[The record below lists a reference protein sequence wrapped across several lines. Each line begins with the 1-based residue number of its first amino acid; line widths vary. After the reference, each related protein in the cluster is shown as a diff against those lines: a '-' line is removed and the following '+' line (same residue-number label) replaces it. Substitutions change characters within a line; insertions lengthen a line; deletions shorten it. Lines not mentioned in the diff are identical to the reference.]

1 MPELPEA
8 ETIARDLR
16 EALVGLALRR
26 VRLTRPDFV
35 RHADG
40 DFVRALTS
48 RRVTDVYRRGKR
60 IVLALDDGN
69 RVVFGLGMS
78 GRITIEKCR
87 RPCLPHTH
95 LRLAFGDGRREIRF
109 RDPRRFGGIWYV
121 NGNDKANGSPG
132 PLPEG
137 VEPLDV
143 SLPAFR
149 RLLQRKRQ
157 IKALLLDQSVIA
169 GLGNIYCD
177 EALHQARIHPLTRA
191 ADLTADQAAALRR
204 AIRRVLRSAISFRG
218 STLMDYR
225 SADGQPGLY
234 QSRHQ
239 VYNRQNQPCRRCKT
253 PIERILVAAR
263 STHLCPVCQPRRFK

>member
-8 ETIARDLR
+8 ETIARDLH
-16 EALVGLALRR
+16 EAIVGRTLRR
-26 VRLTRPDFV
+26 IRLTRPDIV

-40 DFVRALTS
+40 DLVRHLRS

-69 RVVFGLGMS
+69 RLVFALGMS
-78 GRITIEKCR
+78 GRITIEQSR
-87 RPCLPHTH
+87 HPCLPHTH
-95 LRLAFGDGRREIRF
+95 LRMAFGDGRREIRF
-109 RDPRRFGGIWYV
+109 RDPRRFGGVWYM
-121 NGNDKANGSPG
+121 NAHDNGSPR

-143 SLPAFR
+143 SLPVFR
-149 RLLQRKRQ
+149 RLLRRKRQ

-191 ADLTADQAAALRR
+191 ADLTADQTAALRR
-204 AIRRVLRSAISFRG
+204 AIRRVLRSAINFRG

-225 SADGQPGLY
+225 AADGQPGRF
-234 QSRHQ
+234 QSRHR
-239 VYNRQNQPCRRCKT
+239 VYNRQGKPCRRCKT
-253 PIERILVAAR
+253 PIERILAASR
-263 STHLCPVCQPRRFK
+263 STHFCPTCQPRPFE